1 MKALKLGIIGAG
13 FVGGAVSKGFDRDV
27 EQFIVDPKLNDNTI
41 KDLVKFDAALTFV
54 CLPTPPTPEGNV
66 DSSLLD
72 KVLKQLVEEKYKGLV
87 VIKSTITP
95 YYLLKFKKNYDLK
108 LVYNPEFLTEA
119 NADQDFINSKMLV
132 LGGKWRDCEFVEKCY
147 ARHSS
152 VKLTPAFKTDLITA
166 SLVKY
171 TINSFLATKV
181 AFFNELYD
189 LFQESNAHSSWK
201 HFTQILA
208 ADPRMGTSHMQVP
221 GPDGSRG
228 FGGHCFP
235 KDTDAFSIYAHLLG
249 SKLSIL
255 DKAIASNK
263 KIRKK

>member
-1 MKALKLGIIGAG
+1 MKVLKLGIIGAG

-27 EQFIVDPKLNDNTI
+27 EQFIVDPKLNNNTV
-41 KDLVKFDAALTFV
+41 KDLVAFDAPLTFA
-54 CLPTPPTPEGNV
+54 CLPTPPTPDGGV

-72 KVLKQLVEEKYKGLV
+72 DVLSKLAEQKYKGLV

-95 YYLLKFKKNYDLK
+95 YYLLKFKKNYNLK

-189 LFQESNAHSSWK
+189 LFQESNAHSSWE

-235 KDTDAFSIYAHLLG
+235 KDTEAFSMYAHLLG
-249 SKLSIL
+249 PKLSIL

-263 KIRKK
+263 KIRKN